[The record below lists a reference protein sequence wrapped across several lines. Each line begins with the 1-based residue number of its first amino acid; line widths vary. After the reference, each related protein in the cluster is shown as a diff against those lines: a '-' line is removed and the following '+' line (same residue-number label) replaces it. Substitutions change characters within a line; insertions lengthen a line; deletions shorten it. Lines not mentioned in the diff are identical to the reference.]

1 MTRHSTFARWV
12 NEDRLHIGKPLTEKT
27 VYSLWQNFLYLN
39 YWQMQGS
46 IFQATFPP
54 DNTVGTGVSNND
66 DVYFFPIVWAPPRT
80 DDEDRMLGVRI
91 VPYLETGESDIP
103 EVKVFDDFPTIIS
116 SASVYQNPAYGFA
129 YEAVYGNE
137 ALEYMPIEAFDG
149 SDWTP
154 DASGDFKALGVRV
167 KEIAIAS
174 ISMFEL
180 PTITLSDDNARVTDE
195 LFRSGSVIQGYHSA
209 AAGSLGHLR
218 YWLGDGMDDEDSVER
233 NTRRCYFQTG
243 HHTGMWTD
251 DTVSINLFQG
261 HEANAEFT
269 AKIKARNL
277 LNATSG
283 ALKAL
288 PALVV
293 SRPNGVDST
302 GSTITLTSART
313 ADTWTYTFDGTEAV
327 FQNADAGG
335 AWATLIKP
343 GDGGTSDLDVFDFSV
358 DEYDEISFDVQCAE
372 GKEIVIHTVSLWEDA
387 AWYDEIMAV

>member
-1 MTRHSTFARWV
+1 MTDHSTFARHI
-12 NEDRLHIGKPLTEKT
+12 NEDSLNIGMPLTEKT
-27 VYSLWQNFLYLN
+27 VWALWQDFLYLN
-39 YWQMQGS
+39 HWQMQGS
-46 IFQATFPP
+46 IFQAAFPP

-80 DDEDRMLGVRI
+80 DAADRKLGIRVI
-91 VPYLETGESDIP
+91 QYFESGASDIP
-103 EVKVFDDFPTIIS
+103 LIILYDDFPTIS
-116 SASVYQNPAYGFA
+116 SGTSIHAIPAWGIA

-137 ALEYMPIEAFDG
+137 ALEHMPIECYDD
-149 SDWTP
+149 SEWTP
-154 DASGDFKALGVRV
+154 DAGGDFKALGVEV
-167 KEIAIAS
+167 KELAIAS
-174 ISMFEL
+174 ISMFEM
-180 PTITLSDDNARVTDE
+180 PTQTLSDSNARAEDR
-195 LFRSGSVIQGYHSA
+195 FFKAGSVIYGYDSRVD
-209 AAGSLGHLR
+209 GGLGHLR
-218 YWLGDGMDDEDSVER
+218 HWLGQGEDDSDTVER

-243 HHTGMWTD
+243 HHTGIWTD
-251 DTVSINLFQG
+251 STASINLFQG

-277 LNATSG
+277 LRATTG

-372 GKEIVIHTVSLWEDA
+372 GKEIIIHTVSLWEEA
-387 AWYDEIMAV
+387 AWYDVAPS